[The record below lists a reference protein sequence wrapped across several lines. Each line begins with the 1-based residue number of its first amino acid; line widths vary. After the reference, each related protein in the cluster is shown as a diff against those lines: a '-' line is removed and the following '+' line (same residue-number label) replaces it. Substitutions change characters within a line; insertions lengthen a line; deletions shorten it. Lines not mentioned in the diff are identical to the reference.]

1 MRIKVVIILIIFT
14 TALYSGELQKAF
26 TSYTNVVN
34 TKIRNDEDIIVMKN
48 SIISNQAVEKLSLS
62 LQLNQ
67 EKKKSKFKNYA
78 IIGLSVST
86 IVLFLLSL
94 IR

>member
-1 MRIKVVIILIIFT
+1 MRSKVIIILIIFT

-48 SIISNQAVEKLSLS
+48 SIISNQSVEKLSLS

-86 IVLFLLSL
+86 VVLFILSL
-94 IR
+94 LR